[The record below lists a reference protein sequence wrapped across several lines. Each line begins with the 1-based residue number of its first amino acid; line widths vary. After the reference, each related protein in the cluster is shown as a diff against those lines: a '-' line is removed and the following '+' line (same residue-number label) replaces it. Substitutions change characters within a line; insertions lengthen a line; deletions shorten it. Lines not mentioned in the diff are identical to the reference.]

1 MNKNFKDYFWKEGIP
16 YGINAADESETSTM
30 LTYKIV
36 MDPYRKHISIESY
49 QNGQFCSVIY
59 DSALLDFRHL
69 KQAAHPAWHKS
80 IVHEDENGASCLI
93 RNQDDRLLFQETYTF
108 HQNLCRECKVAS
120 VHGIALSTQR
130 MFYKAFGDHFNGV
143 ILFDIN
149 TRPVMLKQYEVDVE
163 TGEFTKLLNEE
174 WNMDAKKQGLISRD
188 LLLLLPAF

>member
-16 YGINAADESETSTM
+16 YGINVAEESEISSMRTC
-30 LTYKIV
+30 KIV

-49 QNGQFCSVIY
+49 QKGQFFSVIY

-80 IVHEDENGASCLI
+80 VVNEDENGVSCLI
-93 RNQDDRLLFQETYTF
+93 RNQDDRLLYQETYTF
-108 HQNLCRECKVAS
+108 HQNFCRECTVTS

-143 ILFDIN
+143 ILFDAN
-149 TRPVMLKQYEVDVE
+149 THPVMLKQYEVDDSS
-163 TGEFTKLLNEE
+163 GEFTKLLKED
-174 WNMDAKKQGLISRD
+174 WNMDVSKQSLISPD
-188 LLLLLPAF
+188 LQLL